1 MATPRL
7 PVHQVLRAARREKGW
22 TQARLAQEVKARE
35 PSISIGQS
43 AISMFELG
51 DLQALSQ
58 DKVEAIARA
67 LGVDLAAAQREARR
81 PPRPAPA
88 PALRFCPNPECPTNT
103 PVVIDG
109 EVRLAPAMVRAQ
121 GPCRCSYCSEV
132 LLASCPACRTPVAEG
147 LFCRSIECGRPL
159 VALPEGEAWSS
170 LDAERAS
177 RQSVLLLTRAR
188 DYPASEAATDGT
200 VEEQNDA
207 PQKGDTGDDK
217 APPTKPE

>member
-1 MATPRL
+1 M
-7 PVHQVLRAARREKGW
+7 PVHNALRAARRQKGW

-35 PSISIGQS
+35 PDITISQS
-43 AISMFELG
+43 AISMFESG

-103 PVVIDG
+103 PVVIEG
-109 EVRLAPAMVRAQ
+109 KVCLAPAMVRAQ

-132 LLASCPACRTPVAEG
+132 LLASCAACGTPIAEG
-147 LFCRSIECGRPL
+147 LFCRSIECGKPL
-159 VALPEGEAWSS
+159 VVVPGGKAWTS

-188 DYPASEAATDGT
+188 DYPASEAATDDT
-200 VEEQNDA
+200 TEEQTDPA
-207 PQKGDTGDDK
+207 QKGDTRDDK